1 MEASGKI
8 PKVLLAAIG
17 SLLMLA
23 ALDQTIV
30 STALPTIMNDL
41 GGLDKMSWVVTAYL
55 LTSIVV
61 APIYGKLGDIFG
73 RKIVMQFAV
82 IIFLFGALF
91 SGLANNLLTLIVARA
106 VQGVGGGGLFVLALT
121 LAADL
126 VSPRERGKI
135 QGLFAAVFGTSSIIG
150 PLLGGFFVDNFSW
163 DWIFLI
169 NIPICIFAQIIFQL
183 GFKLPHKRTPTNI
196 DYKGAF
202 FLSIALTAFVLIAS
216 F

>member
-1 MEASGKI
+1 MEASAKI

-30 STALPTIMNDL
+30 STALPAIMNDL

-73 RKIVMQFAV
+73 RKIIMQFAV
-82 IIFLFGALF
+82 IIFLFGSLF

-163 DWIFLI
+163 HWIFLI
-169 NIPICIFAQIIFQL
+169 NIP
-183 GFKLPHKRTPTNI
+183 
-196 DYKGAF
+196 
-202 FLSIALTAFVLIAS
+202 LSLIHI
-216 F
+216 